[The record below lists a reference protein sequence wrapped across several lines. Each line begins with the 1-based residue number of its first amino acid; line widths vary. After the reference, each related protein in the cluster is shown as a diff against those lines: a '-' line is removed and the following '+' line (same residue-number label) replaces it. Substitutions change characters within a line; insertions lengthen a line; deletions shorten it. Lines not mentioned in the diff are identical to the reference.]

1 MVSPG
6 GEGVF
11 ELRESRFEKFD
22 MNESTVGGGGH
33 VSEENTFW
41 GVV

>member
-11 ELRESRFEKFD
+11 VLRESRFEKFD
-22 MNESTVGGGGH
+22 MNESTVVGG
-33 VSEENTFW
+33 VTR
-41 GVV
+41 